1 VPPYATRHH
10 LCSDAVSDAQE
21 KNEALLF
28 SCARTEQS
36 NSVADRL
43 IEGDFATR
51 YVCEVLIRSN
61 RTLRDKTSPILQA
74 QKLHQ
79 ESKKRLRLRHFLNRI
94 QPSEDAR
101 PVIAGIS
108 PVRSGHSSQPQSD
121 DTSQMIHQQTRMAI
135 AIKTPFEM

>member
-1 VPPYATRHH
+1 VR
-10 LCSDAVSDAQE
+10 E

-36 NSVADRL
+36 NWVADRL

-74 QKLHQ
+74 HKLHQ
-79 ESKKRLRLRHFLNRI
+79 ESKKRLRHSHFLNRI
-94 QPSEDAR
+94 QPIDDAR
-101 PVIAGIS
+101 RVIAGIS
-108 PVRSGHSSQPQSD
+108 PAQSGHSSQSQSD
-121 DTSQMIHQQTRMAI
+121 DRSQMIHQQTRIAI
-135 AIKTPFEM
+135 AIKTPLECEDANPIN